1 MEKTCFKCGE
11 RMPIALFYRHPRMAD
26 GHLGKCK
33 KCTRKDTK
41 TRTDVLKN
49 DPEWAAKEAERQR
62 KKSRAANTESPEVLR
77 ARRAVRSLGRSMA
90 MHWHHWSYQEAHKL
104 DCIHMTPPE
113 HRRAHRFLVYD
124 REHLMYRRCDTMELL
139 DTRERH
145 EAFLSGYVATQP
157 L

>member
-11 RMPIALFYRHPRMAD
+11 RMPISHFYRHPQMAD

-33 KCTRKDTK
+33 QCTRKDTK
-41 TRTDVLKN
+41 TRTDALMAN
-49 DPEWAAKEAERQR
+49 PEWVEREAERHRQ
-62 KKSRAANTESPEVLR
+62 KANKVNKERPEVSR
-77 ARRAVRSLGRSMA
+77 ARRAVRSLSRSKD
-90 MHWHHWSYQEAHKL
+90 MHWHHWSYQEAHKV

-113 HRRAHRFLVYD
+113 HRRAHRFLIYD
-124 REHLMYRRCDTMELL
+124 GEHLMYRRCDNMELL

-145 EAFLSGYVATQP
+145 EAFLTTYVATQP